1 MKRDAANQRL
11 FTRRALFVGVS
22 QVVLVSALVARMY
35 DLQVVQSDQ
44 YKVLADENRINLR
57 LLPPP
62 RGRILDRN
70 GVEIATNQQNYRVV
84 LIAEQT
90 KSVERTIDSL
100 GKVIPI
106 TPYERT
112 KIMRDV
118 SRNRS
123 FVPVTVAENLSW
135 DQFAAINVNSPD
147 LPGLQPEIGETRH
160 YPMGDA
166 MSHVVGYVA
175 AVAEADLGEDPM
187 LQLPGFRIGK
197 SGIERIQDKELRG
210 KAGVSRVEVNAFG
223 RVIRELTRRDGQPG
237 EDVTITLDSELQR
250 FAVARLAGESGAV
263 VVMDVRN
270 GDVLTLAS
278 TPGFDPQP
286 FNIGLNQRQW
296 QALTGDPR
304 NPLVNKAL
312 SGQFP
317 PGSTFKMMVAIAALE
332 SGLTRDHSV
341 FCNGALDFG
350 SHTFHCWKKHGHGTL
365 SMVAAMEH
373 SCDIYFYD
381 VARRVGIDK
390 IAEIGN
396 RFGLGKPTGLGLP
409 AEKGGVMPTRDWK
422 LATMGEA
429 WQQGETLIAGIGQGF
444 VLTTP
449 LQLAVM
455 TARLATG
462 LAVKPRLLHPRKG
475 EAAPEIPP
483 VAVSAA
489 ALALAREGMYRVS
502 NSPSGT
508 AYLARITN
516 DPEFLIAGKTGTSQV
531 RRITR
536 YERETRVLKNDELPW
551 IERDHAVFVAFAPH
565 NDPRYAI
572 SVLVEHGG
580 GGSAV
585 AAPIARDVLRELR
598 RLEKLPR
605 QPARPMAAE
614 PAPGAGTTRG

>member
-1 MKRDAANQRL
+1 MKRDAAHQRL

-70 GVEIATNQQNYRVV
+70 GVEIATNKQNYRAV

-90 KSVERTIDSL
+90 KSVERTLESL

-106 TPYERT
+106 TSYERS

-160 YPMGDA
+160 YPLGDA

-175 AVAEADLGEDPM
+175 AVAEADIGEDPM

-237 EDVTITLDSELQR
+237 EDVTITLDAELQK

-278 TPGFDPQP
+278 TPGFDPLP
-286 FNIGLNQRQW
+286 FNVGLNQRQW
-296 QALTGDPR
+296 QELTRDPR

-332 SGLTRDHSV
+332 LGLTRDHSV

-350 SHTFHCWKKHGHGTL
+350 SHTFHCWKKHGHGNLT
-365 SMVAAMEH
+365 MAAAMEH

-390 IAEIGN
+390 ISEIGN
-396 RFGLGKPTGLGLP
+396 RFGLGKPTGIGLA
-409 AEKGGVMPTRDWK
+409 AEKAGVMPTRDWK
-422 LATMGEA
+422 LATMGES

-455 TARLATG
+455 AARLASG
-462 LAVKPRLLHPRKG
+462 HAVKPRLMHPRKG
-475 EAAPEIPP
+475 EPVPEIPP
-483 VAVSAA
+483 IAVSPA
-489 ALALAREGMYRVS
+489 ALAVAREGMYRVS

-508 AYLARITN
+508 AYRARITG
-516 DPEFLIAGKTGTSQV
+516 DPDFLIAGKTGTSQV

-536 YERETRVLKNDELPW
+536 YERETRVLKNEELPW
-551 IERDHAVFVAFAPH
+551 VERDHAVFVAFAPY

-585 AAPIARDVLRELR
+585 AAPIARDVLKELR

-605 QPARPMAAE
+605 QPARPMAADH
-614 PAPGAGTTRG
+614 PSGTTRG

>member
-1 MKRDAANQRL
+1 MKRDAAHQRL

-22 QVVLVSALVARMY
+22 QVVLISALVARMY
-35 DLQVVQSDQ
+35 DLQVVQSDG

-70 GVEIATNQQNYRVV
+70 GTEIATNQQNYRVV

-90 KSVERTIDSL
+90 KSVERTIDAL

-106 TPYERT
+106 APHERS

-123 FVPVTVAENLSW
+123 FVPITVADNLSW
-135 DQFAAINVNSPD
+135 EQFAAINVNSPD

-160 YPMGDA
+160 YPMADA
-166 MSHVVGYVA
+166 MAHAVGYVA
-175 AVAEADLGEDPM
+175 AVAEADLGDDPM

-197 SGIERIQDKELRG
+197 SGVERIHDKELRG
-210 KAGVSRVEVNAFG
+210 KAGVSQVEVNAFG

-237 EDVTITLDSELQR
+237 KDVTVTLDADLQK

-263 VVMDVRN
+263 VVMDARN

-278 TPGFDPQP
+278 TPGFDPLH

-296 QALTGDPR
+296 QELTRDPR

-312 SGQFP
+312 AGQYP
-317 PGSTFKMMVAIAALE
+317 PGSTFKMMVAIAAME
-332 SGLTRDHSV
+332 TGIGRDHTV
-341 FCNGALDFG
+341 LCNGALDFG

-365 SMVAAMEH
+365 SMVQAIEH
-373 SCDIYFYD
+373 SCDIFFYD
-381 VARRVGIDK
+381 IARRVGIDK
-390 IAEIGN
+390 IAEIST

-422 LATMGEA
+422 LATMGEV
-429 WQQGETLIAGIGQGF
+429 WHQGETLIAGIGQGF

-449 LQLAVM
+449 LQLCVM
-455 TARLATG
+455 AARLATG
-462 LAVKPRLLHPRKG
+462 LAVKPRLIHPRKG
-475 EAAPEIPP
+475 EPVHEIAP
-483 VAVSAA
+483 VAVSPAG
-489 ALALAREGMYRVS
+489 LALAREGMYRVS

-508 AYLARITN
+508 AYRARIN
-516 DPEFLIAGKTGTSQV
+516 DPTFLVAGKSGTSQV

-536 YERETRVLKNDELPW
+536 QERETRVLKNEELPW
-551 IERDHAVFVAFAPH
+551 IERDHAVFVAFAPYAE
-565 NDPRYAI
+565 PRYAI

-585 AAPIARDVLRELR
+585 AAPIARDVLRELH
-598 RLEKLPR
+598 RLEKQPR
-605 QPARPMAAE
+605 GPARPIAADSS
-614 PAPGAGTTRG
+614 PAARG